1 MRTSIYV
8 RTGAVL
14 TATTLALSLG
24 LSAAS
29 ADSSSR
35 SQHAEQ
41 ATATATGRTS
51 TLLTPAA
58 SAAPA
63 ALSVSKFRL
72 HSGVITSRT
81 VTGIY
86 GDVLLGGT
94 GSGKSAVTEVRVN
107 GAYKGKVTL
116 YVGPY
121 KKTGNTVSG
130 GGINLPRGWGAG
142 KVQVGPTTFTYTDGT
157 TTTDPTKSNI
167 FYARKNI
174 KTTRADKIALKIKRV
189 NRKITFKAQ
198 QIRVINPSNGKYVSV
213 GKVKLQYKSGSTWK
227 TKKVIKLNSKGDG
240 SYSRK
245 TSSKYRYRLY
255 ISQTS
260 KSVEFRTYQS
270 KKI

>member
-14 TATTLALSLG
+14 TATTLALSVG
-24 LSAAS
+24 VGAAS

-35 SQHAEQ
+35 SQQAEQ

-63 ALSVSKFRL
+63 ALTISKFRL

-81 VTGIY
+81 ATGIY
-86 GDVLLGGT
+86 GDVLLGVDGEPE
-94 GSGKSAVTEVRVN
+94 AVTEVRIN
-107 GAYKGKVTL
+107 GKYKGKVKL
-116 YVGPY
+116 FFGPY
-121 KKTGNTVSG
+121 ERSGNTVSG

-142 KVQVGPTTFTYTDGT
+142 KVQVGPTTFSDGPT
-157 TTTDPTKSNI
+157 IDPTKSNI

-189 NRKITFKAQ
+189 NRLLTFKAQ
-198 QIRVINPSNGKYVSV
+198 QIRIVNPSTGKYVSA

-227 TKKVIKLNSKGDG
+227 TRKVIKLNSKGDG
-240 SYSRK
+240 TYRRT

-270 KKI
+270 SKI